1 MYWPS
6 VSVVVPT
13 KDAGPGFED
22 LLSRID
28 DQDYPAPVEVV
39 VVDSGSTDGTRERA
53 REFGATLRCIDPAE
67 FHHARTRNLGAEC
80 ASNEVV
86 VFTVQDARPIDG
98 TWLRRLVDA
107 LDEDGVGVAYG
118 RQVAYPDAKPMD
130 RFFYEYFYP
139 PEPRTVRPEETAD
152 YRRFYLQNVF
162 ISDVTAAVSRD
173 VWASVRFDPETPMS
187 EDKEL
192 AIRLLEAG
200 YSLRYEP
207 AAAVHHSHAY
217 TLESLFR
224 RRYDDGAAFA
234 DIAEEGECTYLSA
247 GLSYVAAE
255 VRHLL
260 SSGEWEWLPYAMVYD
275 AVHFLAFQLGRRDGN
290 LPRSIKLVLGVVG

>member
-1 MYWPS
+1 MDWPS
-6 VSVVVPT
+6 VSVVIPT
-13 KDAGPGFED
+13 KDAGPGFEA

-28 DQDYPAPVEVV
+28 GQDYPAPVEVV

-53 REFGATLRCIDPAE
+53 REAGAELRCIEPDD
-67 FHHARTRNLGAEC
+67 FHHARTRNYGAEC
-80 ASNEVV
+80 ASNEVI
-86 VFTVQDARPIDG
+86 VFTVQDARPIDEE
-98 TWLRRLVDA
+98 WLRPLVGA
-107 LDEDGVGVAYG
+107 LDGEGVGIAYG

-139 PEPRTVRPEETAD
+139 PEPRTVTPDGTAD
-152 YRRFYLQNVF
+152 HREFYLENVF
-162 ISDVTAAVSRD
+162 ISDVTAAVPRE
-173 VWASVRFDPETPMS
+173 VWAAVRFDPGTPMS

-192 AIRLLEAG
+192 AIRLLDAG

-224 RRYDDGAAFA
+224 RRYDDGAAYA
-234 DIAEEGECTYLSA
+234 DIAEEGECTYLSS

-260 SSGEWEWLPYAMVYD
+260 SNGEWEWLPYAMVYD
-275 AVHFLAFQLGRRDGN
+275 AVHFVAFQLGRRDDS
-290 LPRSIKLVLGVVG
+290 LPRPLKRALGVS

>member
-1 MYWPS
+1 MDWPS

-13 KDAGPGFED
+13 KDAGAGFEG

-53 REFGATLRCIDPAE
+53 REFGATVRRIDPDE
-67 FHHARTRNLGAEC
+67 FHHARTRNYGAEC
-80 ASNEVV
+80 ASNEIV
-86 VFTVQDARPIDG
+86 VFTVQDARPLDG
-98 TWLRRLVDA
+98 AWLRRLVGA
-107 LDEDGVGVAYG
+107 LEEDGVGVVYG

-139 PEPRTVRPEETAD
+139 PEPRTVTPGEIAD

-162 ISDVTAAVSRD
+162 ISDVTAAVPRA
-173 VWASVRFDPETPMS
+173 VWASVRFDPGTPMS

-234 DIAEEGECTYLSA
+234 DIAEDGECAYLSN

-260 SSGEWEWLPYAMVYD
+260 SNGELEWLPYAMVYD
-275 AVHFLAFQLGRRDGN
+275 GVHFLAFQLGRRDDSLSG
-290 LPRSIKLVLGVVG
+290 PVKRALGVAP

>member
-1 MYWPS
+1 MDWPS
-6 VSVVVPT
+6 VSVVIPT
-13 KDAGPGFED
+13 RDAGPGFED

-39 VVDSGSTDGTRERA
+39 VVDSGSTDGTRALA
-53 REFGATLRCIDPAE
+53 RGFGATVERIAPDE
-67 FHHARTRNLGAEC
+67 FHHARTRNYGAEC
-80 ASNEVV
+80 ASNEVL
-86 VFTVQDARPIDG
+86 VFTVQDAHPIDG
-98 TWLRRLVDA
+98 TWLRPLVGA
-107 LDEDGVGVAYG
+107 LDEEGVGVAYG

-130 RFFYEYFYP
+130 QFFYEYFYP
-139 PEPRTVRPEETAD
+139 PEPRTITPAETVD
-152 YRRFYLQNVF
+152 QRDFYLQNVF
-162 ISDVTAAVSRD
+162 ISDVTAAVPRE
-173 VWASVRFDPETPMS
+173 VWAAVRFDPGTPMS

-192 AIRLLEAG
+192 ALRLLEAG

-234 DIAEEGECTYLSA
+234 DIAEEGECSYVSN

-260 SSGEWEWLPYAMVYD
+260 SNGEWEWLPYAMVYD
-275 AVHFLAFQLGRRDGN
+275 AVHFLAFQLGRRDDSI
-290 LPRSIKLVLGVVG
+290 PRPVKRALGVG

>member
-1 MYWPS
+1 MNWPS
-6 VSVVVPT
+6 VSVVIPT

-22 LLSRID
+22 ILWRID
-28 DQDYPAPVEVV
+28 GQDYPAPVEVV

-53 REFGATLRCIDPAE
+53 RKFGAALRRIEPDD
-67 FHHARTRNLGAEC
+67 FHHARTRNYGAEC

-86 VFTVQDARPIDG
+86 VFTVQDARPIDD
-98 TWLRRLVDA
+98 TWLRPLVDA
-107 LDEDGVGVAYG
+107 LEEEGVGITYG

-130 RFFYEYFYP
+130 RFFYQYFYP
-139 PEPRTVRPEETAD
+139 AEPRTITPEETAD
-152 YRRFYLQNVF
+152 HRELYLENVF
-162 ISDVTAAVSRD
+162 ISDVTAAVPRD
-173 VWASVRFDPETPMS
+173 VWASVRFDPGTPMS

-192 AIRLLEAG
+192 AIRLLDAG

-207 AAAVHHSHAY
+207 TAAVHHSHAY

-224 RRYDDGAAFA
+224 RRYDDGAAYA
-234 DIAEEGECTYLSA
+234 DIAEQGEPVYLSN

-260 SSGEWEWLPYAMVYD
+260 SNGEWEWLPYAMVYD
-275 AVHFLAFQLGRRDGN
+275 AVHFLAFQLGRRDDS
-290 LPRSIKLVLGVVG
+290 LPRPLKRALGVI